1 MNEFIISFRECLEA
15 CLIVGIIYTLL
26 EKNNLKKEL
35 RQLWLGV
42 ISAIAASAVVA
53 ISLNNIKDSLG
64 NASSHA
70 LFEAVSMYITAIL
83 LWYVIFWLSKHVSHK
98 SGMESKTKAAVAS
111 AGWGIFLV
119 VFFAILREGFETAL
133 FLMGSFSMT
142 GTFSY
147 LGFFGGMALAIL
159 IGYGIVVQGR
169 RINLK
174 LFFQGTTLMLVIFA
188 SGMVA
193 YGTHEMEEFLVKGN
207 YLELVSLDSS
217 SEISR
222 PWSVLEPKSELLAD
236 ANKNYY
242 SFNLNGKEKFTH
254 LLHDKGRVGVF
265 LKGFIGYNSN
275 PNWPELI
282 LWVLSLI
289 FGLSMWKNFYFS
301 KKNISRPNVNSNLK
315 RAS

>member
-1 MNEFIISFRECLEA
+1 VNEFIITFRECLEA

-26 EKNNLKKEL
+26 EKNNLQREL
-35 RQLWLGV
+35 SQLWLGV
-42 ISAIAASAVVA
+42 LSAIAASVVVA
-53 ISLNNIKDSLG
+53 ITLNSIKESIG
-64 NASSHA
+64 NASLHA

-83 LWYVIFWLSKHVSHK
+83 LWYVIFWLAKHVSHK
-98 SGMESKTKAAVAS
+98 SGMESKTTQAVAS

-119 VFFAILREGFETAL
+119 VFFAIFREGFETAL

-142 GTFSY
+142 GIFSY
-147 LGFFGGMALAIL
+147 LGFFGGMVLAIL

-207 YLELVSLDSS
+207 YLELVSSDSS

-222 PWSVLEPKSELLAD
+222 PWNILVPKNELLSST
-236 ANKNYY
+236 NQNYY

-254 LLHDKGRVGVF
+254 ILHDKGRVGVF

-282 LWVLSLI
+282 LWVLSLF
-289 FGLSMWKNFYFS
+289 FGITMWRNFYFS
-301 KKNISRPNVNSNLK
+301 KKDPIRSISNSNLQK
-315 RAS
+315 AS

>member
-42 ISAIAASAVVA
+42 LSAIAASAVVA

-133 FLMGSFSMT
+133 FLMGSFNMS
-142 GTFSY
+142 GS
-147 LGFFGGMALAIL
+147 FFLF
-159 IGYGIVVQGR
+159 
-169 RINLK
+169 RI
-174 LFFQGTTLMLVIFA
+174 FWRDG
-188 SGMVA
+188 
-193 YGTHEMEEFLVKGN
+193 
-207 YLELVSLDSS
+207 SS
-217 SEISR
+217 NFNWLWNRSSR
-222 PWSVLEPKSELLAD
+222 PKNKSKIIFPRD
-236 ANKNYY
+236 NTYVGNICIW
-242 SFNLNGKEKFTH
+242 NGC
-254 LLHDKGRVGVF
+254 LR
-265 LKGFIGYNSN
+265 NS
-275 PNWPELI
+275 
-282 LWVLSLI
+282 
-289 FGLSMWKNFYFS
+289 
-301 KKNISRPNVNSNLK
+301 
-315 RAS
+315 